1 MPPGANFTENELSIL
16 DDVDLNDTRDLLQNI
31 PSNASMLFPD
41 DIPCSSPL
49 VSDIN
54 NRHQLR
60 DQSPSIIEN
69 TPGNSPIHINSI
81 ENDCDITPVP
91 SEYNSFAPSPT
102 NFEFIESPAVATPAS
117 DINDITYSPSNIVNC
132 RKRSSARKRD
142 KGRLR
147 ERFEKKWKDQE
158 RKYNVNRGLEYVSRN
173 GRNHDKRIM
182 KPPCPTNCRSQNVF
196 ILFLITFRV
205 AQNSRTLSISF
216 NFVYTAIQKSEN
228 GNGFIELDQRG
239 RHTNHPK
246 TVDDDMVRSVIDHV
260 EAFAPVPSHYTRQNS
275 SKKYLE
281 GSLSFP
287 KMYKLYREWFDANE
301 YASKVTSVRQYRD
314 IINKYLNIGFH
325 KPKKDVCEQCHIYE
339 NNNQITQTDKEKH
352 EEHLREKE
360 KARKMK
366 MEDKDSAL
374 QNNEILTAAFDLQ
387 KCLNVP
393 HGNVST
399 FYYKRKLSLYNFTV
413 FNLGSRKG
421 YCFSWHQQTARRGA
435 NEIASC
441 VYKFIEETVVE
452 GIKDY
457 RFWSDNCGGQNRNRI
472 VFLMYMLASSKF
484 NIDISHRF
492 LVVSHTPNEGDSM
505 HALIERQTK
514 DKLLYTPDQWYTAFR
529 FAKSDENPYNVVEV
543 SQELI
548 KDFKSQIKSMSNW
561 ITTND
566 GSRMPW
572 NKVTEIVVKASHPF
586 KIFYKTSY
594 RDDDYQW
601 IDCLKKAKVTRN
613 RKETHINIDN
623 IPLAY
628 DAPIP
633 IDKNKHKDLMDLCMT
648 LVIPREYHLFF
659 NNLTATNS
667 NVVVDDSDT
676 D

>member
-1 MPPGANFTENELSIL
+1 M
-16 DDVDLNDTRDLLQNI
+16 
-31 PSNASMLFPD
+31 
-41 DIPCSSPL
+41 
-49 VSDIN
+49 
-54 NRHQLR
+54 
-60 DQSPSIIEN
+60 
-69 TPGNSPIHINSI
+69 
-81 ENDCDITPVP
+81 
-91 SEYNSFAPSPT
+91 
-102 NFEFIESPAVATPAS
+102 
-117 DINDITYSPSNIVNC
+117 
-132 RKRSSARKRD
+132 
-142 KGRLR
+142 
-147 ERFEKKWKDQE
+147 
-158 RKYNVNRGLEYVSRN
+158 
-173 GRNHDKRIM
+173 
-182 KPPCPTNCRSQNVF
+182 
-196 ILFLITFRV
+196 FL
-205 AQNSRTLSISF
+205 RTLSISF

-301 YASKVTSVRQYRD
+301 YASKVTSVRQYRN

-633 IDKNKHKDLMDLCMT
+633 IDKNKLEDEEDEEDLMDLCMT